1 MSDIRHARYSSTVL
15 VTGGAGF
22 IGSALIRM
30 LIADTQVRVVNLDK
44 LTYAACLASLADV
57 EDNPRYTL
65 VKGDVAEGA
74 LVEQVFSQFDPDC
87 VLHLA
92 AESHVDR
99 SIEGP
104 GAFVHTNIHGTFTLL
119 DAALKHWKRLP
130 SERREAF
137 RFLNVSTDEVY
148 GSLGPTGRFTEDS
161 PVRPSSPYSAS
172 KASADHLVRA
182 WHTTYGL
189 PTLIT
194 NCSNNYGPYQFP
206 EKLIPLMTLRA
217 LDGAALPVYGSGLQV
232 RDWLHVEDHAEALW
246 CVAQGGQPGR
256 EYLVGGE
263 AERTNMDVV
272 TTICD
277 ILDKNRSEQAPHAR
291 LIEHVADRPGHD
303 QRYAINPSRIREE
316 LDWTPK
322 HVFEAGLEET
332 VAWYMAREDWW
343 APLLQRY
350 CGRRLGL
357 VK

>member
-1 MSDIRHARYSSTVL
+1 MSSRPSTVL

-22 IGSALIRM
+22 IGSAVIR
-30 LIADTQVRVVNLDK
+30 LLVAETDARIVNLDK
-44 LTYAACLASLADV
+44 LTYAACLASLSEV

-65 VKGDVAEGA
+65 VKGDVADAGV
-74 LVEQVFSQFDPDC
+74 VEQVFSTFEPDC

-119 DAALKHWKRLP
+119 EAALKHWRGLSDVRK
-130 SERREAF
+130 EAF
-137 RFLNVSTDEVY
+137 RFLHVSTDEVY
-148 GSLGPTGRFTEDS
+148 GSLGSNGRFTEDS

-182 WHTTYGL
+182 WNTTYGL

-194 NCSNNYGPYQFP
+194 NCSNNYGPFQFP

-217 LDGAALPVYGSGLQV
+217 IEGASLPVYGSGLQV
-232 RDWLHVEDHAEALW
+232 RDWLHVEDHAQALW
-246 CVAQGGQPGR
+246 CVAQNGQPGR

-263 AERTNMDVV
+263 SERTNMEVV
-272 TTICD
+272 HAICD
-277 ILDKNRSEQAPHAR
+277 ILDVACSEQAPHAD
-291 LIEHVADRPGHD
+291 LVEHVADRPGHD
-303 QRYAINPSRIREE
+303 QRYAIDPSRIREE
-316 LDWTPK
+316 LGWIPK
-322 HVFEAGLEET
+322 HDFEAGLEET

-343 APLLQRY
+343 GPLLHRY
-350 CGRRLGL
+350 SGRRLGL